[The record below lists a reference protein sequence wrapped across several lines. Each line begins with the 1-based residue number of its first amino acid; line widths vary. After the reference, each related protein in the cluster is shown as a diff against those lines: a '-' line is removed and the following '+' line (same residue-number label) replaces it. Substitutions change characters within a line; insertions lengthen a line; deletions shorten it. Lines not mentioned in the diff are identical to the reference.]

1 MTFAVQWP
9 CKRETRLA
17 AAGTGVRGSRP
28 VGLGTFAK
36 RKFGTYPSPD
46 FQGKQLM
53 KPLSL
58 SYLQHMQRK
67 NKKEIGRTVHYART
81 KSHRISTKTH
91 VKLCN
96 LTCSTTKYKRRIC
109 EISIYARE
117 QVCPDAIVKKLSD
130 RKSKCMPYVLH
141 ITHSLMN
148 WCDPDTMPT

>member
-46 FQGKQLM
+46 FQGK
-53 KPLSL
+53 
-58 SYLQHMQRK
+58 RK

-130 RKSKCMPYVLH
+130 RKSKYMPYVLH